1 MFFHD
6 FLPCNHL
13 MCDVVQY
20 FRIVGSAMVAISAL
34 IKVKSRLVRIGLQ
47 VLLSGFYEIGALID
61 LV

>member
-1 MFFHD
+1 
-6 FLPCNHL
+6 

-20 FRIVGSAMVAISAL
+20 FRIVDSAMVAISAL

-47 VLLSGFYEIGALID
+47 VLLSGFCEIGALID

>member
-1 MFFHD
+1 
-6 FLPCNHL
+6 